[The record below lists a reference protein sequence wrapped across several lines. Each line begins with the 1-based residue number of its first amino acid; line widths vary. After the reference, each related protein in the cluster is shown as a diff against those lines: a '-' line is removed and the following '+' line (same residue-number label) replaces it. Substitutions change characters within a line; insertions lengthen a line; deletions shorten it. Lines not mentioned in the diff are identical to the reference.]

1 LEVNVSKKKTKPK
14 RSDSETTP
22 KHPRDIADLAALVLS
37 NVPTDDSGEVNGT
50 LMIFVWRDC
59 AMTIKFPSGRRMYV
73 PPGHGQSL
81 DSTVHEIAVQA
92 ITHYC
97 QGAGIAVAEIRV
109 HMVPPEAST
118 SEQIFAWFQSIPG
131 ISISVLP
138 PQGIGFGGPVPP
150 AGEAG

>member
-1 LEVNVSKKKTKPK
+1 MSARELTE
-14 RSDSETTP
+14 
-22 KHPRDIADLAALVLS
+22 LAAVLV
-37 NVPTDDSGEVNGT
+37 TDLNDGDKSES

-59 AMTIKFPSGRRMYV
+59 AMTINFLSGRRMYV

-81 DSTVHEIAVQA
+81 DSTVRQIAVQA
-92 ITHYC
+92 ITKYC

-131 ISISVLP
+131 ISITILP
-138 PQGIGFGGPVPP
+138 LKEIGFGGPVPP